1 VTIKADSK
9 KRVVVPDAR
18 PGDVFVYE
26 DQGGGHFLLTR
37 LNVPAPPRK
46 MTAAQV
52 EKSLKNCKLKF
63 DLTWD
68 EMRKWTREPCEK
80 YFPDVALVTP

>member
-1 VTIKADSK
+1 MTIKADSK

-26 DQGGGHFLLTR
+26 DQGNGHFHLVRMKL
-37 LNVPAPPRK
+37 PDKPKK
-46 MTAAQV
+46 MSRAQV
-52 EKSLKNCKLKF
+52 EKALDACRLKF

-68 EMRKWTREPCEK
+68 QMREMMREP
-80 YFPDVALVTP
+80 

>member
-1 VTIKADSK
+1 MTIKADSK

-26 DQGGGHFLLTR
+26 DQGNGHFHLMRLT
-37 LNVPAPPRK
+37 APEKPKK
-46 MTAAQV
+46 MTRAQV
-52 EKSLKNCKLKF
+52 EKAIANSKLKF

-68 EMRKWTREPCEK
+68 EMRKWTREP
-80 YFPDVALVTP
+80 